1 MNHLC
6 ATLLVFCSS
15 INIFFTDERNDFV
28 QEIGTC
34 AVEYNA
40 YLVEPQDRIPVS
52 LVVAIAALES
62 GWGKSRFAR
71 KANNYFGIKTD
82 SNHMF
87 IVPKDN
93 PDVKLAKYYTVCD
106 SVNDFMD
113 LVNEDH
119 RYKTFKDVL
128 HEQWLLNVIDYEV
141 LVNTL
146 DYYSDDPKWKKKIL
160 KIIKRLEII

>member
-40 YLVEPQDRIPVS
+40 YLVEPLNRIPVS
-52 LVVAIAALES
+52 LVVAIAAHE
-62 GWGKSRFAR
+62 SRFAR
-71 KANNYFGIKTD
+71 KANNYFGIKTK

-113 LVNEDH
+113 LLNEDH
-119 RYKTFKDVL
+119 RYKIFKDVL